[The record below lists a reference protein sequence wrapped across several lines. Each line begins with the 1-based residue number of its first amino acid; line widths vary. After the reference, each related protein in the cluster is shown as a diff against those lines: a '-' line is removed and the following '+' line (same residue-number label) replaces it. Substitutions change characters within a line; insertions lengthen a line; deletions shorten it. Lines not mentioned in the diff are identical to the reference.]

1 MIELTTGGRN
11 DRKTLFVEV
20 VLPLA
25 IQGTYTYR
33 VPLDMADQVAVG
45 HRVIV
50 QFGKNRIYSALIYK
64 IGELAPLRYEAK
76 YILDVMDEEPIV
88 TPEQFRLWEWIADY
102 YLCTLGEVMQAALP
116 AVLKLASETR
126 ITKGEAAAA
135 DRSDLHEK
143 EFLVLD
149 ALDLVEELKV
159 SDVVKL
165 LGQKTVFP
173 LLKRMFDKGLVLISE
188 ELSPK
193 FRPRRQVLLELAAE
207 FADEEGKR
215 LLLDS
220 LNRAPKQQDAILG
233 FLQLR
238 RQTAKV
244 TRKALMEA
252 SGVTTQVIRSLIEK
266 EVFVEREEL
275 VSRIG
280 GEDVAITTEFTLN
293 PEQEQALLQLRQ
305 SLGEKEVTLLH
316 GVTSSGKTQ
325 LYIRLIEEFLTTGK
339 QVLYLLPEIALT
351 TQITERLRLHF
362 GAKLGVYHSRFNDQE
377 RAELWMKVL
386 KGELQL
392 IIGARS
398 SVFLPFHNLGLVVVD
413 EEHETSYKQFDP
425 APRYHARDTAI
436 FLGHMHGARV
446 VLGSATPAL
455 ESFYNA
461 RSGKYGLV
469 QLTRRFGESQMPQI
483 EVVDLKEA
491 ARQEQMFSY
500 FSGRLLQAMEE
511 AIAQKQQIILFQN
524 RRGHTPVSQC
534 KTCGVIAKCIHC
546 DVSLTYHK
554 STNKLHCHYCGF
566 MEEPRQ
572 ICPACG
578 STHIESKGFGT
589 ERLEEEL
596 QLLLPQARIGRL
608 DLDSAKGKYG
618 FERVLSAFDDHQ
630 YDVLIGTQMVA
641 KGLDF
646 GNVSVIG
653 IINADAL
660 IHYPEFRAYER
671 AYSLLAQVA
680 GRAGRRDQPG
690 QVIIQT
696 YSPNHRVIQQ
706 VVRHDYEDM
715 FMTEINERKSF
726 SYPPFYRMIRLEVR
740 HKDLPI
746 AKAGAE
752 RLVQL
757 FRQQLGE
764 RVLGPEQPLVSRIR
778 NQYIESILLKIERP
792 GISMAKVRELIRL
805 TVQQFGTEKVFKS
818 VRILIDVDPY

>member
-1 MIELTTGGRN
+1 MIELTTGGRT

-33 VPLDMADQVAVG
+33 VPVDMSDQVEEG
-45 HRVIV
+45 RRVIV
-50 QFGKNRIYSALIYK
+50 PFGKNRIYSALIYK
-64 IGELAPLRYEAK
+64 IGEKAPERYEAK

-88 TPEQFRLWEWIADY
+88 TSGQFKLWEWIADY

-126 ITKGEAAAA
+126 ITIGPEAAGN
-135 DRSDLHEK
+135 REHLHEK
-143 EFLVLD
+143 EFLILD
-149 ALDLVEELKV
+149 ALDLVPELKV

-173 LLKRMFDKGLVLISE
+173 LLKRMFEKGLVLISE
-188 ELSPK
+188 ELAPK
-193 FRPRRQVLLELAAE
+193 FRPRTQVFLELAAE
-207 FADEEGKR
+207 FSDEEGKR

-220 LNRAPKQQDAILG
+220 LNKAPKQQDAVLG

-238 RQTAKV
+238 KQSGKV
-244 TRKALMEA
+244 SRKAIMEA
-252 SGVTTQVIRSLIEK
+252 TGVTAQVVRSLVEK

-280 GEDVAITTEFTLN
+280 GEDVALTKDFTLN
-293 PEQEQALLQLRQ
+293 PDQQNALRQ
-305 SLGEKEVTLLH
+305 LQQSLEEKEVTLLH

-325 LYIRLIEEFLTTGK
+325 LYIRLIESFLATGK

-351 TQITERLRLHF
+351 TQMTERLRLHF
-362 GAKLGVYHSRFNDQE
+362 GSKLGVYHSRFNDQE
-377 RAELWMKVL
+377 RAELWVKVL
-386 KGELQL
+386 KGELGL

-398 SVFLPFHNLGLVVVD
+398 SVFLPFRQLGLVVVD
-413 EEHETSYKQFDP
+413 EEHETSFKQFDP

-436 FLGHMHGARV
+436 FLGHLHGARV

-500 FSGRLLQAMEE
+500 FSGKLLAAMEE
-511 AIAQKQQIILFQN
+511 AIAKKQQVILFQN

-534 KTCGVIAKCIHC
+534 KTCGYIAKCIHC

-554 STNKLHCHYCGF
+554 STGKLHCHYCGF
-566 MEEPRQ
+566 MEDPLQ

-596 QLLLPQARIGRL
+596 ELLLPKARVGRL
-608 DLDSAKGKYG
+608 DLDSAKGKHG
-618 FERVLSAFDDHQ
+618 FERVLSAFDEHQ

-660 IHYPEFRAYER
+660 IHFPEFRAYER
-671 AYSLLAQVA
+671 AFSLLAQVA

-706 VVRHDYEDM
+706 VVSHDFEGM

-726 SYPPFYRMIRLEVR
+726 SYPPFFRLIRLEVR
-740 HKDLPI
+740 HKELAV

-752 RLVQL
+752 RLVYL

-778 NQYIESILLKIERP
+778 NQYIESILLKIERQ
-792 GISMAKVRELIRL
+792 GISMVKVRDLIRQ
-805 TVQQFGTEKVFKS
+805 TVLHFGTEKAFKS
-818 VRILIDVDPY
+818 ARILIDVDPY

>member
-1 MIELTTGGRN
+1 MTTGGRM
-11 DRKTLFVEV
+11 DRKTLFVDV

-33 VPLDMADQVAVG
+33 VPADMADQVEEG
-45 HRVIV
+45 RRVIV

-64 IGELAPLRYEAK
+64 IGEKAPERYEAK

-126 ITKGEAAAA
+126 ITKGPEAAG
-135 DRSDLHEK
+135 DRDHLHEK
-143 EFLVLD
+143 EFLILD
-149 ALDLVEELKV
+149 ALDLVPELKV

-173 LLKRMFDKGLVLISE
+173 ILKRMFDKGLVLISE
-188 ELSPK
+188 ELAPK
-193 FRPRRQVLLELAAE
+193 FRPRRQIYLELAAE
-207 FADEEGKR
+207 FSDEEGKR

-220 LNRAPKQQDAILG
+220 LNKAPKQQDAVLG

-238 RQTAKV
+238 KQSGKI
-244 TRKALMEA
+244 TRKAIIE
-252 SGVTTQVIRSLIEK
+252 STGVTTQVIRSLIEK

-280 GEDVAITTEFTLN
+280 GEDVVLTKDFTLN
-293 PEQEQALLQLRQ
+293 PAQKKALQ
-305 SLGEKEVTLLH
+305 SLQQSLEEKEVTLLH

-325 LYIRLIEEFLTTGK
+325 LYIRLIEDFLATGK
-339 QVLYLLPEIALT
+339 QALYLLPEIALT

-377 RAELWMKVL
+377 RAEIWAKVL

-398 SVFLPFHNLGLVVVD
+398 SVFLPFHQLGLVVVD

-436 FLGHMHGARV
+436 FLGHMHGAKV

-461 RSGKYGLV
+461 RSGKYGMV
-469 QLTRRFGESQMPQI
+469 QLTRRFGESQFPQI
-483 EVVDLKEA
+483 DVVDLKEA

-500 FSGRLLQAMEE
+500 FSGKLLKAMEE
-511 AIAQKQQIILFQN
+511 AISNKQQVILFQN

-534 KTCGVIAKCIHC
+534 KTCGYIAKCIHC

-554 STNKLHCHYCGF
+554 STSKLHCHYCGF
-566 MEEPRQ
+566 MEDPLQ

-596 QLLLPQARIGRL
+596 ELLLPKARVGRL
-608 DLDSAKGKYG
+608 DLDSAKGKHG
-618 FERVLSAFDDHQ
+618 FERVLSAFDEHQ

-660 IHYPEFRAYER
+660 IHFPEFRAYER
-671 AYSLLAQVA
+671 AFSLLAQVA

-706 VVRHDYEDM
+706 VVSHDYESM

-726 SYPPFYRMIRLEVR
+726 SYPPFFRMIRLEVR
-740 HKDLPI
+740 HKELAV

-752 RLVQL
+752 RLVFL

-778 NQYIESILLKIERP
+778 NQYIESILLKIERQ
-792 GISMAKVRELIRL
+792 GISIAKVRELIRQ
-805 TVQQFGTEKVFKS
+805 TVQHFGTEKVFKS
-818 VRILIDVDPY
+818 VRVLIDVDPY

>member
-1 MIELTTGGRN
+1 MIELTTGIRI
-11 DRKTLFVEV
+11 DRRTLFVDV

-33 VPLDMADQVAVG
+33 VPLEMAGQVEEG
-45 HRVIV
+45 RRVIV

-64 IGELAPLRYEAK
+64 ISEKAPERYEAK

-88 TPEQFRLWEWIADY
+88 TPGQFRLWEWMADY
-102 YLCTLGEVMQAALP
+102 YLCGLGEVMQAALP

-126 ITKGEAAAA
+126 ITIGPEAAG
-135 DRSDLHEK
+135 DRDHLHEK
-143 EFLVLD
+143 EYLILD
-149 ALDLVEELKV
+149 ALDLVPELKV

-188 ELSPK
+188 ELAPK
-193 FRPRRQVLLELAAE
+193 FKPRRQVFLELAPE
-207 FADEEGKR
+207 FSDEEGKR

-220 LNRAPKQQDAILG
+220 LNRAPKQQDAVLG

-244 TRKALMEA
+244 SKKAIMEA
-252 SGVTTQVIRSLIEK
+252 TGANAQVIKSLVDK
-266 EVFVEREEL
+266 EVFVEREEI

-280 GEDVAITTEFTLN
+280 GEDVALTTEFVLN
-293 PEQEQALLQLRQ
+293 PDQERALLSLRE
-305 SLGEKEVTLLH
+305 SLREKDVTLLH

-325 LYIRLIEEFLTTGK
+325 LYIRLIEEYMASGK

-351 TQITERLRLHF
+351 TQMTERLRLHF
-362 GAKLGVYHSRFNDQE
+362 GSRLGVYHSRFNDQE
-377 RAELWMKVL
+377 RAEIWNKVL
-386 KGELQL
+386 HGEVQL

-398 SVFLPFHNLGLVVVD
+398 SVFLPFRSLGLVVVD
-413 EEHETSYKQFDP
+413 EEHETSFKQFDP

-436 FLGHMHGARV
+436 FLAHMHGAKV
-446 VLGSATPAL
+446 VLGSATPSL

-469 QLTRRFGESQMPQI
+469 QLTRRFGESQLPLI
-483 EVVDLKEA
+483 EVVDVREA

-500 FSGRLLQAMEE
+500 FSGKLLRAMQE
-511 AIAQKQQIILFQN
+511 ALINKQQVILFQN

-534 KTCGVIAKCIHC
+534 RTCGYIAKCIHC

-554 STNKLHCHYCGF
+554 SSGKLHCHYCGYT
-566 MEEPRQ
+566 EDPLQ

-578 STHIESKGFGT
+578 STHIESKGYGT

-596 QLLLPQARIGRL
+596 ELLLPQARVGRL
-608 DLDSAKGKYG
+608 DLDSAKGKHG

-680 GRAGRRDQPG
+680 GRAGRRDRQG

-696 YSPNHRVIQQ
+696 YSPGHRVIGQ
-706 VVRHDYEDM
+706 VVSHDYEGM

-740 HKDLPI
+740 HKELPV
-746 AKAGAE
+746 AQAGAE
-752 RLVQL
+752 RLAFL

-778 NQYIESILLKIERP
+778 NQYIETILLKIERQ
-792 GISMAKVRELIRL
+792 GISMAKVRDLIRQ
-805 TVQQFGTEKVFKS
+805 TVLFFGTEKPFKS
-818 VRILIDVDPY
+818 VRVLIDVDPY

>member
-1 MIELTTGGRN
+1 MIELTTGGRT

-33 VPLDMADQVAVG
+33 VPVDMSDQVEEG
-45 HRVIV
+45 RRVIV
-50 QFGKNRIYSALIYK
+50 PFGKNRIYSALIYK
-64 IGELAPLRYEAK
+64 IGEKAPERYEAK

-88 TPEQFRLWEWIADY
+88 TSGQFKLWEWIADY

-126 ITKGEAAAA
+126 ITIGPEAAGN
-135 DRSDLHEK
+135 REHLHEK
-143 EFLVLD
+143 EFLILD
-149 ALDLVEELKV
+149 ALDLVPELKV

-173 LLKRMFDKGLVLISE
+173 LLKRMFEKGLVLISE
-188 ELSPK
+188 ELAPK
-193 FRPRRQVLLELAAE
+193 VRPRRQVFLELAAE
-207 FADEEGKR
+207 FSDEEGKR

-220 LNRAPKQQDAILG
+220 LNKAPKQQDAVLG

-238 RQTAKV
+238 KQSGKV
-244 TRKALMEA
+244 SRKAIMEA
-252 SGVTTQVIRSLIEK
+252 TGVTAQVVRSLVEK

-280 GEDVAITTEFTLN
+280 GEDVALTKDFTLN
-293 PEQEQALLQLRQ
+293 PDQQNALRQ
-305 SLGEKEVTLLH
+305 LQQSLEEKEVTLLH

-325 LYIRLIEEFLTTGK
+325 LYIRLIESFLATGK

-351 TQITERLRLHF
+351 TQMTERLRLHF
-362 GAKLGVYHSRFNDQE
+362 GSKLGVYHSRFNDQE
-377 RAELWMKVL
+377 RAELWVKVL
-386 KGELQL
+386 KGELGL

-398 SVFLPFHNLGLVVVD
+398 SVFLPFRQLGLVVVD
-413 EEHETSYKQFDP
+413 EEHETSFKQFDP

-436 FLGHMHGARV
+436 FLGHLHGARV

-500 FSGRLLQAMEE
+500 FSGKLLAAMEE
-511 AIAQKQQIILFQN
+511 AIAKKQQVILFQN

-534 KTCGVIAKCIHC
+534 KTCGYIAKCIHC

-554 STNKLHCHYCGF
+554 STGKLHCHYCGF
-566 MEEPRQ
+566 MEDPLQ

-596 QLLLPQARIGRL
+596 GLLLPKARVGRL

-706 VVRHDYEDM
+706 VVSHDFEGM

-726 SYPPFYRMIRLEVR
+726 SYPPFFRLIRLEVR
-740 HKDLPI
+740 HKELAV

-752 RLVQL
+752 RLVYL

-778 NQYIESILLKIERP
+778 NQYIESILLKIERQ
-792 GISMAKVRELIRL
+792 GISMVKVRDLIRQ
-805 TVQQFGTEKVFKS
+805 TVLHFGTEKAFKS